1 MDQMT
6 SEQLI
11 AYWTFVLTLATI
23 VLALG
28 TTVMAIIAVI
38 SLRKAERSARFSVYR
53 DIMNMLDETKR
64 EREMINRI
72 IKADDSKRFDQND
85 RNNNPKE
92 LNDKHEEI
100 IGDWDKIAL
109 MWEHKVVPEKFI
121 MEYYSKAIVSSWLFF
136 SELIYHERAHKHS
149 GYKKKFQELFKKAD
163 EYRHKHKGESLH
175 DNDHDR

>member
-1 MDQMT
+1 MT

-28 TTVMAIIAVI
+28 TTVMAIIAVV
-38 SLRKAERSARFSVYR
+38 SLRKSERSARFSVYK
-53 DIMNMLDETKR
+53 DIMNMLDETKK
-64 EREMINRI
+64 EREMINKI
-72 IKADDSKRFDQND
+72 IKTDDSKRFDPKELD
-85 RNNNPKE
+85 NNPTE
-92 LNDKHEEI
+92 LNDKYEEI

-136 SELIYHERAHKHS
+136 SDLIYQERARKHA
-149 GYKKKFQELFKKAD
+149 GYKKNSKSFL
-163 EYRHKHKGESLH
+163 
-175 DNDHDR
+175 